1 VIGPSNARDGVG
13 LAIDGSMDPF
23 SIVTFSISSQV
34 GWIAAGARY
43 GATAIDYRSRTLFAL
58 DDLEKNSVD
67 YYAALKSAYTQQR
80 ADLIRQKREKT
91 DGKAELDR
99 RDNLALMR

>member
-1 VIGPSNARDGVG
+1 MAR
-13 LAIDGSMDPF
+13 A
-23 SIVTFSISSQV
+23 
-34 GWIAAGARY
+34 AAGARY
-43 GATAIDYRSRTLFAL
+43 GATAIDMRSRTLFAL

-91 DGKAELDR
+91 DGKAEIDR

>member
-1 VIGPSNARDGVG
+1 MAASSSLG
-13 LAIDGSMDPF
+13 LAIDAAIDPF
-23 SIVTFSISSQV
+23 SIVTFSISSTV
-34 GWIAAGARY
+34 GWIASGARF
-43 GATAIDYRSRTLFAL
+43 GATAVDTRSRTLFAL

-91 DGKAELDR
+91 DSRGELNR

>member
-1 VIGPSNARDGVG
+1 MLSAKKPVILS
-13 LAIDGSMDPF
+13 F
-23 SIVTFSISSQV
+23 
-34 GWIAAGARY
+34 AAPNLY
-43 GATAIDYRSRTLFAL
+43 
-58 DDLEKNSVD
+58 EKNSVD

-91 DGKAELDR
+91 DGKAEIDR

>member
-1 VIGPSNARDGVG
+1 MPASRWAPGWVVLISWMTWAAV
-13 LAIDGSMDPF
+13 
-23 SIVTFSISSQV
+23 FSISRNV

-43 GATAIDYRSRTLFAL
+43 GATAIDTRSRTLFAL

-91 DGKAELDR
+91 DGKAEIDR
-99 RDNLALMR
+99 RDNLALVR